1 MPELEIMSISQRL
14 GTAMVALFAITFTRA
29 PRLVRFANP
38 MMRRLLVTRLPAG
51 PNVLLEVRGRTSG
64 LLRALPVAYLDLGDR
79 SYVQGA
85 SGGVDWVRNLRAAG
99 ECVIVRAGR
108 AESFEAAEHDAE
120 TAGRL
125 LRDLLAPFPRS
136 RLIRAVVGP
145 IERPPVA
152 VLHYFRLR
160 VDEALDDYV
169 AVARRQPLFELRRP
183 SPKAGPGATE

>member
-64 LLRALPVAYLDLGDR
+64 LPRTFPVAYLDLGDR

-85 SGGVDWVRNLRAAG
+85 SGDVDWVRNLRAAG
-99 ECVIVRAGR
+99 ECLIVRAGR
-108 AESFEAAEHDAE
+108 ARRGNGWTPAARPA
-120 TAGRL
+120 
-125 LRDLLAPFPRS
+125 
-136 RLIRAVVGP
+136 RAVP
-145 IERPPVA
+145 A
-152 VLHYFRLR
+152 F
-160 VDEALDDYV
+160 
-169 AVARRQPLFELRRP
+169 
-183 SPKAGPGATE
+183 SPDPCGCRSD